1 MNIINNIRVALRALR
16 ANMLRS
22 SLTVLGI
29 VIGVAAVVALLS
41 IGRGAT
47 SNITEQ
53 VENMGTNL
61 VTVSTGR
68 TFRPGMM
75 GGASRSSSLFF
86 KDYEAIL
93 EKVKEIGGIS
103 PYFSSQTQVSTTD
116 KTTNYSVIG
125 ALPAY
130 MEVNN
135 LEIETG
141 RFITETDNMNRSR
154 VVVIGQDVSTDLF
167 EGLNPIGRT
176 IKINNVSFEVIG
188 VLASKGTSGF
198 MSGDSSV
205 IIPLRT
211 GYARIFGSRAVY
223 NGKYVISGITISAA
237 SPDVIDTVI
246 SKVELVLR
254 SQHKLGLN
262 DDLGFTVSSQE
273 QMLSSL
279 SDISNTMS
287 IYLGAIAGI
296 SLLVGGI
303 GIMNI
308 TLVSVTERT
317 REIGLRKAVGAP
329 QKAILLQFLVE
340 TVTLSLMGGILGI
353 LLGALIA
360 FVFTYLGLITA
371 KVTADVLVIA
381 FMSSALVGLFFG
393 LYPAYQ
399 ASKLKPIEAL
409 RYE

>member
-1 MNIINNIRVALRALR
+1 
-16 ANMLRS
+16 
-22 SLTVLGI
+22 
-29 VIGVAAVVALLS
+29 
-41 IGRGAT
+41 
-47 SNITEQ
+47 
-53 VENMGTNL
+53 MGTNL

>member
-1 MNIINNIRVALRALR
+1 MNIFNNIRVALRALR

-53 VENMGTNL
+53 VESMGTNL
-61 VTVSTGR
+61 ITVSSGR

-75 GGASRSSSLFF
+75 GGASRSTSLFY
-86 KDYEAIL
+86 KDYEAIV
-93 EKVKEIGGIS
+93 ENVKDIAGIS
-103 PYFSSQTQVSTTD
+103 PYYSSQTQVSTSD
-116 KTTNYSVIG
+116 KTTNYNVIG

-130 MEVNN
+130 LEVNN
-135 LEIETG
+135 LDIDTG
-141 RFITETDNMNRSR
+141 RFISEADNQNRNR
-154 VVVIGQDVSTDLF
+154 VVVIGQDVSSDLF

-211 GYARIFGSRAVY
+211 GYARIFGSMAVH
-223 NGKYVISGITISAA
+223 NGKYIISGITISAA
-237 SPDVIDTVI
+237 SSDVIDTVT

-279 SDISNTMS
+279 NDISNTMS

-329 QKAILLQFLVE
+329 QKAILFQFLVE

-360 FVFTYLGLITA
+360 FIFTYLGLITA
-371 KVTADVLVIA
+371 KVTADVLIIA
-381 FMSSALVGLFFG
+381 FMSSALVGVFFG